1 MLHRLRPDDPE
12 TAGLLALMLLTDAR
26 RTARTGPAGELIPLD
41 EQDRTRWDRAQI
53 VEGVDLVTGAFAR
66 AAVGRYQ
73 IQAAIAA
80 VHDEAASTDATDWAQ
95 ILALYSVLLGF
106 DDNPM
111 VALNHAIAIAMVN
124 GPAAGLSR
132 LAELERDPRLA
143 DHHRLFA
150 VRAHLLERLGDR
162 EAAVENYQRA
172 ATRTTSTAERDYLV
186 ARAARKQRS

>member
-1 MLHRLRPDDPE
+1 LRPDDPE
-12 TAGLLALMLLTDAR
+12 ITGLLALMVLTDAR

-41 EQDRTRWDRAQI
+41 EQDRTRWDRTQI
-53 VEGVDLVTGAFAR
+53 AEGVDLVTGAFAR
-66 AAVGRYQ
+66 AAVGPYQ

-80 VHDEAASTDATDWAQ
+80 VHDEAPSTDATDWAQ
-95 ILALYSVLLGF
+95 ILALYSVLLAF
-106 DDNPM
+106 DNNPM

-132 LAELERDPRLA
+132 LTELERDPRLA

-162 EAAVENYQRA
+162 EGAIDHYQRA
-172 ATRTTSTAERDYLV
+172 AARTTSTAERDYLL
-186 ARAARKQRS
+186 ARAARKEIS